1 MMHGKLPA
9 HTITASLGTFSE
21 VRRKEKKGGK
31 NKRNKSKRGGLELKP
46 EN

>member
-21 VRRKEKKGGK
+21 VRRKEKEGGK
-31 NKRNKSKRGGLELKP
+31 IRGTKASGVA
-46 EN
+46 